1 MNQSFIKTISISQYF
16 IFLVSVFFLIFY
28 SDPETLFLDSSFML
42 FLVVLLILTIFN
54 SKTYSKFKL
63 TQSNWAIVTSSI
75 FMVISI
81 TVLIITVFT
90 LFVLTDFLRNNFSQN
105 NDLLISLFLYPAH
118 VLSYVL
124 ASFFS
129 FIAFLKV
136 RKL

>member
-1 MNQSFIKTISISQYF
+1 MNKLYLKTISISQYF
-16 IFLVSVFFLIFY
+16 IFLVSVFFLIFH
-28 SDPETLFLDSSFML
+28 SDPETLFLDSPFML
-42 FLVVLLILTIFN
+42 FLVVLFILTTFN

-63 TQSNWAIVTSSI
+63 IQSNWALTLSSV

-81 TVLIITVFT
+81 AVLIITVFT
-90 LFVLTDFLRNNFSQN
+90 LFILTDFLQKDFSQN
-105 NDLLISLFLYPAH
+105 DDLLISLFLYPAH
-118 VLSYVL
+118 ILTYVI